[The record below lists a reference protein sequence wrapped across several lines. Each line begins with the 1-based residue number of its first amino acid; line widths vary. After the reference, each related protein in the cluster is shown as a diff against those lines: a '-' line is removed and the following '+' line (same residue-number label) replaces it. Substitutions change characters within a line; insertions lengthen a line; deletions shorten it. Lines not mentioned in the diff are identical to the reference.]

1 MGCLSLKHI
10 TASAPSASLGW
21 VHRLREKGF
30 STLKAFSLLTVINK
44 GREEPILFLRARLLT
59 FCNAWGICMEEKKIQ
74 HTNRGKSFWARI
86 FSHLSCHQGWPRADA
101 RAEHRAWGR
110 QAAIPLRAPLR
121 TCQYAVWDLCLD
133 FPTMGLKS
141 TAESCCRGLL
151 QPP

>member
-59 FCNAWGICMEEKKIQ
+59 FCNAWGTCMEEKKKDSIQ
-74 HTNRGKSFWARI
+74 REEN
-86 FSHLSCHQGWPRADA
+86 LSGPEYFPICPVTKAGQEQMPEQSIEHGADK
-101 RAEHRAWGR
+101 
-110 QAAIPLRAPLR
+110 Q
-121 TCQYAVWDLCLD
+121 QY
-133 FPTMGLKS
+133 P
-141 TAESCCRGLL
+141 
-151 QPP
+151 